1 MNTNILN
8 QKMKINEISKEI
20 HQNNIDKGFWED
32 KDTKNVGELLMLVVS
47 ELSEALE
54 AHRKHKFANI
64 NGFEMEKGY
73 HVHGDK
79 LNFEQSF
86 QLHIKDTFEDEIA
99 DAVIRLFDIAS
110 GLDFDLEFFIRH
122 KLDYNKT
129 RPYKHNKKY

>member
-1 MNTNILN
+1 MNILN

-32 KDTKNVGELLMLVVS
+32 KETKNVGELLMLVVS

-54 AHRKHKFANI
+54 AHRKGRHANI

-86 QLHIKDTFEDEIA
+86 QVHIKDTFEDEIA
-99 DAVIRLFDIAS
+99 DAVIRLFDVAS

>member
-1 MNTNILN
+1 MNILN

-32 KDTKNVGELLMLVVS
+32 KETKNVGELLMLVVS

-54 AHRKHKFANI
+54 AHRKNKHANI
-64 NGFEMEKGY
+64 TGFEMEKGY

-79 LNFEQSF
+79 LNFEESF
-86 QLHIKDTFEDEIA
+86 QVHIKDTFEDEIA
-99 DAVIRLFDIAS
+99 DAVIRLFDVAS